1 MPGPPSGEL
10 TLGFSPCPNDTFIFS
25 ALAGGLIDTGGVRIR
40 PVIEDVEV
48 LNRRALH
55 RELDVTK
62 VSFHAFALAREHY
75 QLLDSGAALG
85 RGCGPL
91 VVARRAI
98 DPTDLAARPERFR
111 IAIPGELTTA
121 ALLLRLFAP
130 GARRLV
136 VCPFDRI
143 FDALLESRADAGVI
157 IHEGRF
163 TYRAR
168 GLEKVI
174 DLGEWWEATTGLP
187 IPLGG
192 IIASRAL
199 GAERIREVG
208 GWVRRSVRS
217 ARERPEA
224 VGEFVRAHAQE
235 MAEDVIQAH
244 IDLYV
249 NEFTVD
255 LGTEGMKA
263 VDALLR
269 MAEERGIVRPGQCP
283 G

>member
-1 MPGPPSGEL
+1 VSGPPSEQL

-25 ALAGGLIDTGGVRIR
+25 ALAGGAIDTGGIR
-40 PVIEDVEV
+40 FRTVIEDVEV

-62 VSFHAFALAREHY
+62 VSFHAFALLREHY
-75 QLLDSGAALG
+75 HLLGSGAALG

-91 VVARRAI
+91 VVAREPLEPA
-98 DPTDLAARPERFR
+98 DLAAHPDRFR

-143 FDALLESRADAGVI
+143 FDAVRSSRADAGVI

-163 TYRAR
+163 TYRDR
-168 GLEKVI
+168 GLHKVI
-174 DLGEWWEATTGLP
+174 DLGEWWETTTGLP

-199 GAERIREVG
+199 GAERVRAIE
-208 GWVRRSVRS
+208 GWVRRSVLE
-217 ARERPEA
+217 ARQRPET
-224 VGEFVRAHAQE
+224 VREFVRSHAQE
-235 MAEDVIQAH
+235 MAEDVIRAH

-255 LGTEGMKA
+255 LGAEGMRA
-263 VDALLR
+263 VEALLR
-269 MAEERGIVRPGQCP
+269 MAEERGIVPGP
-283 G
+283 A